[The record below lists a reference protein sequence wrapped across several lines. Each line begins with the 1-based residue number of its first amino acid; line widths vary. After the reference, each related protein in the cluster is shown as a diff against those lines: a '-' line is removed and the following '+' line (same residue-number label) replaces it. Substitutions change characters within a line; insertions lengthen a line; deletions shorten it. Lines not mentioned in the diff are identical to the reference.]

1 MKKAIFMVMV
11 VGVLM
16 VGPVWAWDSNI
27 ERDYQIDRQRN
38 EADRQ
43 RQDQE
48 AAQHRTDQQIHD
60 MQQRQD
66 DMQHRQWEADFRA
79 RSPRIGLND

>member
-1 MKKAIFMVMV
+1 MCA
-11 VGVLM
+11 LM
-16 VGPVWAWDSNI
+16 AGPVWAYDSNI

-48 AAQHRTDQQIHD
+48 AAQHRADQQMHD

-66 DMQHRQWEADFRA
+66 DMQRQQWNSDFQS
-79 RSPRIGLND
+79 RSPRIGQND